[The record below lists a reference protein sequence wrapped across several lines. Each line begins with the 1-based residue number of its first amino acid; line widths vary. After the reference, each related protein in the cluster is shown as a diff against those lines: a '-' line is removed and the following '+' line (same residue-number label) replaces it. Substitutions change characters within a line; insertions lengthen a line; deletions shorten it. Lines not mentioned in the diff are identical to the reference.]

1 MNVSILRGKTH
12 MILTL
17 SHPNMTPVGE
27 KRPFSES
34 RKLLF
39 LNIKRELRASAG
51 MSVDRYHR
59 FGHV

>member
-17 SHPNMTPVGE
+17 SHPNMTRVGE
-27 KRPFSES
+27 
-34 RKLLF
+34 
-39 LNIKRELRASAG
+39 RELRASAG